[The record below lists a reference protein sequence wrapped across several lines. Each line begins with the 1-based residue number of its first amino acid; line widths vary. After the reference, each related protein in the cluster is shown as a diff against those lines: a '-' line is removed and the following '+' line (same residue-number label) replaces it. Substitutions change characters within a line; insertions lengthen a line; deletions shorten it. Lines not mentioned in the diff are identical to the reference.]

1 MGGQDRAQLLHTQ
14 AAAWRA
20 TMIDDDDRLDTHGV
34 AARVR
39 REPLTAWHMVVGQAL
54 ACTAGLSL
62 THGLRARPR
71 MCGWS
76 AHAQRFWRWRDL
88 AGEESGAGRA
98 HTSSIQSTLPQP
110 VAVLF
115 WRSRE
120 ASFDPLE
127 LVLASL
133 LSLLV
138 ASPSIVTERLPRVG
152 PPRAH
157 HASVAPS
164 LRAKSQKLEPRLAK
178 SKTCERHRKF
188 EEAEKRHTTRLHKV
202 PPVLLIFRDVVPSH
216 RLAVCV

>member
-1 MGGQDRAQLLHTQ
+1 MYGRTQ
-14 AAAWRA
+14 
-20 TMIDDDDRLDTHGV
+20 LDTWSKGTPSHV
-34 AARVR
+34 RLERSRPKMLEMARSRWR
-39 REPLTAWHMVVGQAL
+39 RER
-54 ACTAGLSL
+54 CT
-62 THGLRARPR
+62 
-71 MCGWS
+71 
-76 AHAQRFWRWRDL
+76 
-88 AGEESGAGRA
+88 AGRA

-115 WRSRE
+115 WRARE

-164 LRAKSQKLEPRLAK
+164 LCAKSQKLEPRLAK